1 MTSGQRAPHLDS
13 LPVGPGQRVRVAG
26 VINVSP
32 ESFFAGSVRT
42 ATDALAAQAE
52 AMAREGADL
61 IDLGAM
67 STAPYKETQID
78 EAEEIRRLEAAVPVV
93 RAASGLPVSVD
104 TTRAAAAAAA
114 LAAGA
119 GIVNAVA
126 GFADPA
132 LARVAARSAKGLI
145 IMARERPGRPDDP
158 IGQVRHSW
166 RQDLELALEAGCDPQ
181 RIVLDPGIG
190 FFRSGPLPWHEWDCQ
205 VLRRLG
211 ELQAAGYPLFVGV
224 SRKSF
229 IGERLGRP
237 DPADRLAGSLAVTAL
252 AVAQGAAVVRTHDVG
267 ATRDAVRMAEAV
279 LGFPGH

>member
-1 MTSGQRAPHLDS
+1 MESGQRAQRLDS
-13 LPVGPGQRVRVAG
+13 LAVGADQPVRLAG

-32 ESFFAGSVRT
+32 ESFYAGSVRT
-42 ATDALAAQAE
+42 LADELAAQAE

-67 STAPYKETQID
+67 STAPYKETRID
-78 EAEEIRRLEAAVPVV
+78 EAEEIRRLEAAVPMV

-104 TTRAAAAAAA
+104 TPRARPAEAA

-119 GIVNAVA
+119 TIVNAVD

-132 LARVAARSAKGLI
+132 LAQVAARSAKGLI

-158 IGQVRHSW
+158 IAQVRYSW
-166 RQDLELALEAGCDPQ
+166 QQDLALAQQAGFDPQ
-181 RIVLDPGIG
+181 GIVLDPGIG

-205 VLRRLG
+205 VLRRLS
-211 ELQAAGYPLFVGV
+211 ELQTLGYPLFVGV

-229 IGERLGRP
+229 IGERLGRR
-237 DPADRLAGSLAVTAL
+237 DPADRLAGSLAATAL
-252 AVAQGAAVVRTHDVG
+252 AVANGAAVIRTHDVA
-267 ATRDAVRMAEAV
+267 ATRDAVRMAEAI
-279 LGFPGH
+279 LGAGA